1 MIAITYTMK
10 MKKKKNKGSQM
21 GHTKKNILFNYNL
34 DILNIIHRPFVLLES
49 ILPHTV
55 EAA

>member
-1 MIAITYTMK
+1 

-55 EAA
+55 EAAWNDHW